1 MLKLKIITQ
10 FVLFSF
16 LASANPPPKVVKAHN
31 HEESTWSLAFEGK
44 VGKLL
49 IESASESI
57 IGLEREPKNKKE
69 AKKVND
75 ALKKFEEKIS
85 LMVQFPKNLSCAWSK
100 KTLDVLRDEN
110 DKKHSEV
117 AGEFEVSCQVEPSGA
132 EIVFNI
138 QKYFPKF
145 KTANVEVLYGN
156 IQKSFVADRAGVKV
170 LLK

>member
-1 MLKLKIITQ
+1 MLKLIIITQ

-16 LASANPPPKVVKAHN
+16 FALANPPPKVVKAHN
-31 HEESTWSLAFEGK
+31 HGVSTWSLAFEGK
-44 VGKLL
+44 VGKL
-49 IESASESI
+49 IVESPSESI
-57 IGLEREPKNKKE
+57 IGLEREPKNRKE
-69 AKKVND
+69 TKKVNE
-75 ALKKFEEKIS
+75 ALKKFEEKIP
-85 LMVQFPKNLSCAWSK
+85 LMVHFPKDLSCAWSK
-100 KTLDVLRDEN
+100 KTLDVLRDDN

-117 AGEFEVSCQVEPSGA
+117 AGEFEVNCQVEPLGA

-156 IQKSFVADRAGVKV
+156 IQKSFVADRSGIKV